1 MSDGFLTFLISFVI
15 IAAAVMPYVLL
26 VRGRERRA
34 REKMAQLG
42 LDEQKMGGPLHP
54 HIDALVC
61 IGCGACVTACPEGD
75 VLAVIDGKA
84 SLVDSAQCVG
94 HGLCADACPV
104 GGITLLMGA
113 PGKGANL
120 PVLSQTF
127 ETTVPGIFI
136 AGELSGMGLIK
147 NAVMQGTA
155 VGKEIARRVHSEG
168 PRQSNASLDVAVI
181 GAGPAGLAV
190 ALSAMGDGLRYIVL
204 EQGDAGGTILHYP
217 RRKIVMTAP
226 VELPVWGPLKFR
238 ETTKENLL
246 AVWKEIVQK
255 TGLEV
260 HNREKVTGV
269 TKEGEFYRVVTDKGT
284 YAARYIVLALGRR
297 GTPRT
302 LGVPGEDLPKVMYQ
316 LIDASTYRDTHVLVV
331 GGGDSAVEAAVG
343 LAVQKSNNVTLSYR
357 KPEFTR
363 IKARNEEHVRYYQ
376 KKGIIRVVMSSTVAE
391 IREREVIL
399 RTPEGMEQL
408 RNDVVFVFAGGELPF
423 EFLKNVGIEFQQQAV
438 A

>member
-15 IAAAVMPYVLL
+15 IAAAVVPYVLL

-42 LDEQKMGGPLHP
+42 LDEQKMGGALHP

-190 ALSAMGDGLRYIVL
+190 ALSAMGDGLRYVVL

-363 IKARNEEHVRYYQ
+363 IKARNEEHMRYYQ
-376 KKGIIRVVMSSTVAE
+376 KKGIIRVVMSSTVGE

-408 RNDVVFVFAGGELPF
+408 HNDVVFVFAGGELPF

>member
-1 MSDGFLTFLISFVI
+1 
-15 IAAAVMPYVLL
+15 
-26 VRGRERRA
+26 
-34 REKMAQLG
+34 
-42 LDEQKMGGPLHP
+42 
-54 HIDALVC
+54 
-61 IGCGACVTACPEGD
+61 
-75 VLAVIDGKA
+75 
-84 SLVDSAQCVG
+84 
-94 HGLCADACPV
+94 
-104 GGITLLMGA
+104 MGA